1 MESYT
6 EEIKRKRQFVYA
18 IRAALLIDHERSGF
32 KDMEYS
38 FSKGREEIKILF
50 DNNQIVRINTSA
62 NSNSANMLEIYRAV
76 YGTGAVGQMR

>member
-6 EEIKRKRQFVYA
+6 EEIKRKKQFVYA

-38 FSKGREEIKILF
+38 CNKGREEIQILF
-50 DNNQIVRINTSA
+50 DNNQIIRINTSA

-76 YGTGAVGQMR
+76 YGTGAIGQMR

>member
-6 EEIKRKRQFVYA
+6 EEIKRKKQFVYA

-38 FSKGREEIKILF
+38 CNKGREEIRILF
-50 DNNQIVRINTSA
+50 DNNQIIRINTSA
-62 NSNSANMLEIYRAV
+62 NSNSANMLEIYRAI
-76 YGTGAVGQMR
+76 YGNGAVGQMR

>member
-1 MESYT
+1 METFT
-6 EEIKRKRQFVYA
+6 EEVKRKRQFVYA
-18 IRAALLIDHERSGF
+18 IRAALLIDNERSGF

-38 FSKGREEIKILF
+38 CNKGREEIRILF
-50 DNNQIVRINTSA
+50 DNNQIIRINTSA

>member
-1 MESYT
+1 MDSYS
-6 EEIKRKRQFVYA
+6 EEVKKKRQFVYA
-18 IRAALLIDHERSGF
+18 ICVALLIDHKRSGF

-38 FSKGREEIKILF
+38 CSKGREEIKILF
-50 DNNQIVRINTSA
+50 DNNPIGRINTSA

>member
-1 MESYT
+1 METFT

-38 FSKGREEIKILF
+38 CNKGRELQ
-50 DNNQIVRINTSA
+50 QIV
-62 NSNSANMLEIYRAV
+62 V
-76 YGTGAVGQMR
+76 DGK